1 MSLNKTFRP
10 GENEGIYISTPVL
23 NRYPHRHLPPLIP
36 LFQMASP
43 RRSQAPG
50 ESIIHASIMQVPGAH
65 PSRIHHPCAPRSLLL
80 LVAQHK
86 HQPRG
91 AAV

>member
-23 NRYPHRHLPPLIP
+23 NRYPHRHLPPLIL

-43 RRSQAPG
+43 HCSQAPG
-50 ESIIHASIMQVPGAH
+50 ESIIHASIIQVPGAH
-65 PSRIHHPCAPRSLLL
+65 PSRIHHSCIPRSLLL
-80 LVAQHK
+80 LVAHQK
-86 HQPRG
+86 HQPHG
-91 AAV
+91 ATV